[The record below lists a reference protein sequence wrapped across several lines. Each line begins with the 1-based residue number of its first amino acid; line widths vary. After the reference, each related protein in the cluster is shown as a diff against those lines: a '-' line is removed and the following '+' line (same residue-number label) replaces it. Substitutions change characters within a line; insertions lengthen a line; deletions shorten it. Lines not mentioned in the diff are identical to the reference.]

1 MHSAPLV
8 NFAERDRDFIITNP
22 DDVNEL
28 RLVTRSQ
35 LKAFI
40 VYSYALRNKA
50 PSARPACPLGYEYF
64 ARAYNHEGLTTTASV
79 IDEQGIVKCEGAS
92 IEMGDLLDDDDKDV
106 TLSAMRMDQVDCMVW
121 HTALSA
127 AHQRDKIEERRLM
140 NKKSKN
146 YFKKQQVKMFRKGF
160 GNQKR
165 NALNTGAPGGTKAS
179 GSVQPPTEDE
189 MNTVG

>member
-1 MHSAPLV
+1 MHSTPLI
-8 NFAERDRDFIITNP
+8 NFAEHDRDFIITNP
-22 DDVNEL
+22 DDVDEL
-28 RLVTRSQ
+28 RLITCSQ

-40 VYSYALRNKA
+40 IYSYALHNKA
-50 PSARPACPLGYEYF
+50 PSACPACPLGYEYF
-64 ARAYNHEGLTTTASV
+64 ACAYNHEGLTTTASV
-79 IDEQGIVKCEGAS
+79 IDKQGVVKCEGAS
-92 IEMGDLLDDDDKDV
+92 IEMGDLLDDNDEDV

-127 AHQRDKIEERRLM
+127 AHQRNKIEEHRLM

-160 GNQKR
+160 RNQKR

-179 GSVQPPTEDE
+179 GSVQLPAEDE
-189 MNTVG
+189 MNTAG